1 MAQRDDV
8 GVAPF
13 FDPST
18 CPVCTVA
25 LPPRPLRCPAC
36 GVGLTGPTV
45 AELVTTLRRADDLVG
60 RMRAEAAVA
69 VSSPAVHLPPQ
80 PRQPDRSTGPSL
92 TGPSLT
98 GPPPA
103 GPSFTGPRPDGP
115 PTGPVPAR
123 SWFAGRSVGVIL
135 LILGALCVLAAGV
148 VFVAVAWLDLPL
160 AVRALILVVI
170 TASFG
175 LFAQLALQRGLQAT
189 AEAMSAIAC
198 GMFVLDLSAARRA
211 GLPGLADL
219 ATAPYEIVAG
229 ALLVAV
235 AGAAALAVRSQ
246 RHWLWTLDA
255 VVAFGMARAAV
266 GALPTGGDGVDLW
279 SVTVVVAGSLLYL
292 GWRRARFPVAR
303 WSALVLAAAGWVTAV
318 MVGADR
324 VADQVGTDPGHLA
337 TAWPAWVAALA
348 AGLWSVRLTRLVWRR
363 VAAVLCLAPLLL
375 LLEIVAWHQGWVAA
389 AVLLLAAY
397 VVAALASGH
406 VSGVW
411 SPGVGLSA
419 VLLGLSSVV
428 GLLPTMVVLAARTG
442 GMTPDQFD
450 LSAVDV
456 APWLLPLTAAVVL
469 GLVPRVT
476 IGSYRLSLD
485 HRDTAGVLLATLSV
499 LPILYDAPFW
509 VSFSV
514 IFGVAVVLFC
524 GARIWHRDG
533 LLLLALSLLVI
544 LRVWAFQDDLAGPLA
559 WTLIA
564 LACLGWAL
572 TESQVTV
579 RAGFLA
585 IAGLS
590 ALAGAAQW
598 LVFLQVPVSFRGLVI
613 VVLGS
618 LGLVTS
624 QGLVASQGLA
634 ASQSPPRGAV
644 TRGVCE
650 GLSVIWLVA
659 GVSMAY
665 GSPSHRA
672 AELTVAGVAAGITAY
687 LSQDRRL
694 AGWVSGV
701 LLTFASWIRLAD
713 SDIQAVEWY
722 TVPAATALL
731 VYGARRLRGDPGES
745 SWRCLGPGLA
755 LALVPSLLVAVS
767 DPVSWRGLVVG
778 LAAVALVALGVRAGL
793 AAPFALGAVAT
804 AVLALREIWPV
815 AAFIPRWTLLFV
827 IGGVLLAMGMTW
839 EARARD
845 VRSASRYVRGLR

>member
-13 FDPST
+13 FDPLT

-60 RMRAEAAVA
+60 RMRAEVAVA
-69 VSSPAVHLPPQ
+69 ASSPAAHLPPQ
-80 PRQPDRSTGPSL
+80 LPQPLQPGRSTGPS
-92 TGPSLT
+92 PT

-148 VFVAVAWLDLPL
+148 VFVAVAWIDLPL
-160 AVRALILVVI
+160 AARALILVVI

-198 GMFVLDLSAARRA
+198 GMFVLDLSAARRT

-219 ATAPYEIVAG
+219 AAAPYEIVAG
-229 ALLVAV
+229 TLLVAV

-255 VVAFGMARAAV
+255 VAALGMARAAV
-266 GALPTGGDGVDLW
+266 GALPAGGSGVDLW
-279 SVTVVVAGSLLYL
+279 SVTVVVAGSLLYV
-292 GWRRARFPVAR
+292 GWRRACFPVAR
-303 WSALVLAAAGWVTAV
+303 WSALALAAAGWVTAV

-337 TAWPAWVAALA
+337 SAWPAWAAALA

-363 VAAVLCLAPLLL
+363 VAAAMCLAPLLL
-375 LLEIVAWHQGWVAA
+375 LFEIVSWPEGWVAA
-389 AVLLLAAY
+389 SVLLLAAY
-397 VVAALASGH
+397 VIAALGSGH

-419 VLLGLSSVV
+419 VLLGLSSLV
-428 GLLPTMVVLAARTG
+428 GLLPTLVVLAARTG
-442 GMTPDQFD
+442 GLTPDQFD
-450 LSAVDV
+450 LTGVDV
-456 APWLLPLTAAVVL
+456 APWLLPLTAVVVL

-485 HRDTAGVLLATLSV
+485 HRDTAGVFVATLGA
-499 LPILYDAPFW
+499 LPILYGAGFW
-509 VSFSV
+509 VSFWV
-514 IFGVAVVLFC
+514 LFGVAVFLLG
-524 GARIWHRDG
+524 GARLWHRDV
-533 LLLLALSLLVI
+533 LLLFALPLLAI
-544 LRVWAFQDDLAGPLA
+544 LRVWASQEDLAGPLA

-564 LACLGWAL
+564 LACLGWVL
-572 TESQVTV
+572 TESRVTV
-579 RAGFLA
+579 RAGFLV

-590 ALAGAAQW
+590 CLAGAAQW
-598 LVFLQVPVSFRGLVI
+598 LIFLQVPGSLRGLVI

-618 LGLVTS
+618 LGLV
-624 QGLVASQGLA
+624 ASQRL
-634 ASQSPPRGAV
+634 PRSAL

-650 GLSVIWLVA
+650 GLAITWLVV

-665 GSPSHRA
+665 SSPSHRA

-687 LSQDRRL
+687 LSQDRRR
-694 AGWVSGV
+694 AGWVSGM
-701 LLTFASWIRLAD
+701 LLTLASWIRLAD
-713 SDIQAVEWY
+713 NDIQAVEWY
-722 TVPAATALL
+722 TLPAATALL

-767 DPVSWRGLVVG
+767 DPVSWRGLAAG
-778 LAAVALVALGVRAGL
+778 LASVALVALGVRVRL

-815 AAFIPRWTLLFV
+815 AAFIPRWTLLFL
-827 IGGVLLAMGMTW
+827 IGGILLAMGMTW
-839 EARARD
+839 EERVRD
-845 VRSASRYVRGLR
+845 VRAAGSYVRGLR